1 MFHLLFGP
9 LLAVSRADPPLELAA
24 TAEQVSLASSL
35 LDAGARSPAEASRA
49 VTQLIRDGIGLR
61 RKLETRLARA
71 GVHSTDPRL
80 ICEAASELLEVV
92 RQVARVVRCR
102 EWLRLDATPA
112 EVRDPEA
119 MGVRSV
125 RLLAGTVKG
134 LGGSGEWLAGPAAAR
149 PMKAE
154 AEELY
159 DKGVAAIFAE
169 PLDPLGVLRRRALY
183 DLLLGVVLGSDRALE
198 ALQTAYL
205 P

>member
-9 LLAVSRADPPLELAA
+9 LLPGSRVAPTVKLAA
-24 TAEQVSLASSL
+24 MAEQLSLASSL
-35 LDAGARSPAEASRA
+35 LEMSARSPAEASRA
-49 VTQLIRDGIGLR
+49 VTQLIRNGVGLR
-61 RKLETRLARA
+61 RKLESRIARA

-80 ICEAASELLEVV
+80 ICEAASEVLEVV
-92 RQVARVVRCR
+92 RLVARVVRGR

-112 EVRDPEA
+112 EVRDLEA

-125 RLLAGTVKG
+125 RLLAAAVRG
-134 LGGSGEWLAGPAAAR
+134 LGRSGGWLTGPAAAQ

-169 PLDPLGVLRRRALY
+169 PLDPLEVLRRRALY
-183 DLLLGVVLGSDRALE
+183 DLLLGVVSGSDRALE